1 DGDTHREYIVKPGE
15 ANKKENSF
23 EM

>member
-1 DGDTHREYIVKPGE
+1 NGDTHHEYIVKPGE

>member
-1 DGDTHREYIVKPGE
+1 DTHREYIVKPGE